1 MTEVQSPVGD
11 PLELVPQTSAA
22 EQAVADLLSFDISG
36 PDAQAALD
44 AVPIWFHT
52 FALAPGVYTPGFA
65 RDHRYRI
72 PALGPERIAGR
83 RVLDVG
89 TFDGFYAFLAES
101 RGASRVVG
109 VDNEQY
115 VDWIQGRF
123 GIDLA
128 PAAGFDTIHALLKS
142 QVAYEK
148 MDALEVGTLGEKFDL
163 VLCFGMLHR
172 VPDPVGMLR
181 ALADVLDPGGEI
193 IVETYGSRRDG
204 SEPVLDVHGPGDVYA
219 GDDFVHWGFPAE
231 GLRRLGAMVG
241 LDAIEVIDEVEIDG
255 HRRIIAALRAAG

>member
-1 MTEVQSPVGD
+1 MAEPRSSVGV
-11 PLELVPQTSAA
+11 PLELVPRTSLA
-22 EQAVADLLSFDISG
+22 EQAVADLLPIDV
-36 PDAQAALD
+36 PTRVALEALD

-65 RDHRYRI
+65 RDHRYRV
-72 PALGPERIAGR
+72 PALDAGRLRDR

-89 TFDGFYAFLAES
+89 TFDGFYAFLAEA
-101 RGASRVVG
+101 RGARRVVG

-115 VDWIQGRF
+115 VEWVRGRF
-123 GIDLA
+123 GVEL
-128 PAAGFDTIHALLKS
+128 AAGAGFRTIHRLLGS
-142 QVAYEK
+142 RVVYER
-148 MDALEVGTLGEKFDL
+148 MDALEVGRIGERFDL

-172 VPDPVGMLR
+172 VSDPVGMLQ

-193 IVETYGSRRDG
+193 LVETYGSRRVVDDAVI
-204 SEPVLDVHGPGDVYA
+204 EVYGPGDVYA

-255 HRRIIAALRAAG
+255 HPRIIAALRAS